1 MSHLLPHSA
10 SRDRQLPTAIA
21 IISATSTKPT
31 GPPTLCVVCSPP
43 LPSPLLLPLP

>member
-21 IISATSTKPT
+21 IITATSTKPT
-31 GPPTLCVVCSPP
+31 GFDAILAFPFRRYGSFRDSPQ
-43 LPSPLLLPLP
+43 